1 MSPKIGVHAAPLS
14 KAIHA
19 GTLNAD
25 GTLFT
30 HKEDVT
36 EDALRAVAE
45 YVRKHFK
52 GAGQFEFADGLV
64 LNVIVTE
71 ADQ

>member
-1 MSPKIGVHAAPLS
+1 MTPKIGIQAAPFS
-14 KAIHA
+14 QMIHG

-25 GTLFT
+25 GTLFK

-45 YVRKHFK
+45 YVLKHFE
-52 GAGQFEFADGLV
+52 GSGRFEFADGLV
-64 LNVIVTE
+64 LEVVSTK
-71 ADQ
+71 

>member
-1 MSPKIGVHAAPLS
+1 MAPRIGIQAAPLS
-14 KAIHA
+14 QVIHG

-25 GTLFT
+25 ATLFT

-52 GAGQFEFADGLV
+52 GAGQFEYADGLV

-71 ADQ
+71 AGQ